1 MAQCLMPPRR
11 AKDAMRAN
19 PGRQGVQQASHVEQ
33 PRADGIIRHR
43 PAVHGHDI
51 RRAIEEVVVF
61 PARRC
66 SRSKRMAG
74 LDDRDGDLVPPYQGK
89 EGIDQSVIHMS
100 TLQIRPRVLGRI
112 AIK

>member
-1 MAQCLMPPRR
+1 
-11 AKDAMRAN
+11 
-19 PGRQGVQQASHVEQ
+19 
-33 PRADGIIRHR
+33 
-43 PAVHGHDI
+43 
-51 RRAIEEVVVF
+51 
-61 PARRC
+61 
-66 SRSKRMAG
+66 MAG